1 MERTEANES
10 KLTETVIKIGRV
22 AKVVKGG
29 KRFSFNALVVV
40 GDGKGRV
47 GVGVGKAREVQGAI
61 RKGSARASKSLV
73 QVALMGSTIPHET
86 IGRFGAGAVLLKP
99 ASPGTGVIAGGPAR
113 AVLEAAGVK
122 DVLTKSLR
130 TQNHFNVVYATIAGL
145 ESLRKSDDV
154 SRLRGRKVE
163 LTQRFGK
170 ESHETAS
177 A

>member
-1 MERTEANES
+1 MNKIDTSNLN
-10 KLTETVIKIGRV
+10 LTETVIKIGRV

-40 GDGKGRV
+40 GDGAGHV
-47 GVGVGKAREVQGAI
+47 GVGLGKAREVQAAI
-61 RKGSARASKSLV
+61 RKASTRATKDLLEISLV
-73 QVALMGSTIPHET
+73 GSTIPHET

-130 TQNHFNVVYATIAGL
+130 SQNHFNVVYATIEGL
-145 ESLRKSDDV
+145 RSLRRATDV
-154 SRLRGRKVE
+154 TRLRGRTVNLDRK
-163 LTQRFGK
+163 FG
-170 ESHETAS
+170 EEVNAV